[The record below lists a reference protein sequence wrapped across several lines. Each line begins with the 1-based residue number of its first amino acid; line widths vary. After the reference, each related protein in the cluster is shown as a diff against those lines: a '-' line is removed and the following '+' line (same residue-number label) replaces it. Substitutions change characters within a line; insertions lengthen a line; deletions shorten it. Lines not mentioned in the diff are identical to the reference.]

1 LKKSCI
7 TLALTCGFASLLI
20 GCGDK
25 DDQSHP
31 NTLANAPPT
40 IVQTTS
46 SVDTKPN
53 PVPAQPTPASTMQ
66 ASANSANNAALN
78 QGGLDM
84 PAVAKRHNCP
94 ACHSITKKI
103 VGPAWMNV
111 SIKYKGAEKFEYNG
125 KEYPL
130 VEGLMMKVSQGGS
143 GHWGSM
149 PMPAN
154 DYKGVMQSDIRELVL
169 FVLGLSK

>member
-1 LKKSCI
+1 MKLEGILKNKCI
-7 TLALTCGFASLLI
+7 TLALICGVSSCLTA
-20 GCGDK
+20 CGDK
-25 DDQSHP
+25 NDQPHP
-31 NTLANAPPT
+31 NTE
-40 IVQTTS
+40 
-46 SVDTKPN
+46 TK
-53 PVPAQPTPASTMQ
+53 AQPTVSQPAPIATQPAPVSTLQTSAANDTAPNQ
-66 ASANSANNAALN
+66 A
-78 QGGLDM
+78 GLGM

-94 ACHSITKKI
+94 YCHSITKKI

-111 SIKYKGAEKFEYNG
+111 SIKYKGVEKFEYNG

-154 DYKGVMQSDIRELVL
+154 DSKGVMQADIRELVL
-169 FVLGLSK
+169 FVLGLAK

>member
-1 LKKSCI
+1 MLKNKCI
-7 TLALTCGFASLLI
+7 TLTLICGVASGLTA
-20 GCGDK
+20 CGDK
-25 DDQSHP
+25 NDQPRP
-31 NTLANAPPT
+31 NTE
-40 IVQTTS
+40 
-46 SVDTKPN
+46 TK
-53 PVPAQPTPASTMQ
+53 AQPTVSQSASIAIQPASVSAQSAPASTLQ
-66 ASANSANNAALN
+66 ASTTNNPAANQAEL
-78 QGGLDM
+78 GM

-111 SIKYKGAEKFEYNG
+111 SIKYKGVEKFEYNG

-154 DYKGVMQSDIRELVL
+154 DYKGVMQADIRELVL
-169 FVLGLSK
+169 FVLGLAK

>member
-1 LKKSCI
+1 MSG
-7 TLALTCGFASLLI
+7 LA

-25 DDQSHP
+25 EEQTRP
-31 NTLANAPPT
+31 NTVIKAQSTASQPAPATIQPT
-40 IVQTTS
+40 
-46 SVDTKPN
+46 SVS
-53 PVPAQPTPASTMQ
+53 AQPVAMQ
-66 ASANSANNAALN
+66 ASATNDPAEN
-78 QGGLDM
+78 QVGLGM

-94 ACHSITKKI
+94 ACHSITKRI

-111 SIKYKGAEKFEYNG
+111 SIKYKGVEKFEYNG

-154 DYKGVMQSDIRELVL
+154 DSKGVMQADIRELVL
-169 FVLGLSK
+169 FVLGLAK

>member
-1 LKKSCI
+1 MKNNHI
-7 TLALTCGFASLLI
+7 TLALICGVLCGLTA
-20 GCGDK
+20 CGDK
-25 DDQSHP
+25 NDQP
-31 NTLANAPPT
+31 RPIAE
-40 IVQTTS
+40 I
-46 SVDTKPN
+46 K
-53 PVPAQPTPASTMQ
+53 AQPTVSQTASVATQPTPVSAQSAPISTLQTAATNEPASNQ
-66 ASANSANNAALN
+66 A
-78 QGGLDM
+78 GLSM

-111 SIKYKGAEKFEYNG
+111 SIKYKGVDKFDYNG

-130 VEGLMMKVSQGGS
+130 VEGLMMKVSLGGS

-154 DYKGVMQSDIRELVL
+154 DYKGVMQADIRELVL
-169 FVLGLSK
+169 FVLGLAK

>member
-1 LKKSCI
+1 MKLEGILKKSCI
-7 TLALTCGFASLLI
+7 TIVLICGFAS
-20 GCGDK
+20 GSA
-25 DDQSHP
+25 QS
-31 NTLANAPPT
+31 AP
-40 IVQTTS
+40 VSASQT
-46 SVDTKPN
+46 
-53 PVPAQPTPASTMQ
+53 
-66 ASANSANNAALN
+66 SATSANNAAPS
-78 QGGLDM
+78 GLDM
-84 PAVAKRHNCP
+84 PAVSKRHNCP

-125 KEYPL
+125 KEFPL

-154 DYKGVMQSDIRELVL
+154 DNRGVIQPDIRELVL
-169 FVLGLSK
+169 FVLGLAK